1 MTTDR
6 GRIGRRLLL
15 AVGLAI
21 GAGLPSPGARAQ
33 AGTEIRYMN
42 LNDET
47 VGGRRLFFADKTV
60 ISFFRNHSYE
70 IAGPLH
76 VGFYESGG
84 KKPTRGRWDIRYGNT
99 VYVTM
104 EDASSKAYVF
114 FKIGDK
120 LHLRDTTGGEPG
132 FGSLIQRIAPL
143 N

>member
-1 MTTDR
+1 MTTAWMHVGATLFLIAGSAVS
-6 GRIGRRLLL
+6 GRL
-15 AVGLAI
+15 APPA
-21 GAGLPSPGARAQ
+21 AFAQ
-33 AGTEIRYMN
+33 AGVEIRYMN

-60 ISFFRNHSYE
+60 ISFYRNHDYT

-76 VGFYESGG
+76 VGFFESGG
-84 KKPTRGRWDIRYGNT
+84 RKPTKGRWDIRYGNT

-132 FGSLIQRIAPL
+132 FGALIQKITPL
-143 N
+143 S